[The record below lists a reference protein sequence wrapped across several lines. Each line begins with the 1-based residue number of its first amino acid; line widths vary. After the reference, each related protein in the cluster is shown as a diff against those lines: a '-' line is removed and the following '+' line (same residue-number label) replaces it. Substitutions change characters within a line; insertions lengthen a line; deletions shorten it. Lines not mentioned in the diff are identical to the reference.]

1 MGRHKCRCKRQEKE
15 GTKTEQATASRT
27 KNHVHSCLMVRAS
40 HLQLL
45 RPTHVRL
52 LQQESSVNTEE
63 VDAIVARSRAQK
75 PKKLRQSFFRR
86 KKRCL
91 TTTPP
96 PTCSCWTK

>member
-52 LQQESSVNTEE
+52 LQQEGSVNTEE
-63 VDAIVARSRAQK
+63 VDAIVARSCAQTQK
-75 PKKLRQSFFRR
+75 TKTVIFRR

-96 PTCSCWTK
+96 PTCSYWTK